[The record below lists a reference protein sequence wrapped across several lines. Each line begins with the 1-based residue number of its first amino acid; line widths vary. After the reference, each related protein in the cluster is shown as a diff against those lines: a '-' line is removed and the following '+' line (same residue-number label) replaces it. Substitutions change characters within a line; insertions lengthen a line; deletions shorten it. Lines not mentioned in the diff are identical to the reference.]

1 MDKITLENII
11 TEALSLLENDKVDEA
26 KQLLKETND
35 SINASYELRYKRS
48 KAR

>member
-1 MDKITLENII
+1 MDKVMLENII
-11 TEALSLLENDKVDEA
+11 TEAIYLLEKGKVEEA
-26 KQLLKETND
+26 TRLLKETND